1 MKRCII
7 CGNLGDDNS
16 TVCEVCGNPYMDL
29 DDDAPDRMEAGD
41 DPVTEPEPDISED
54 WEPEQEAPVAEEVEA
69 QDEISEAEEIEE
81 EPEQQAIAPKEEPEQ
96 QTMAPEEEPEQ
107 QAMAPEEE
115 PEQQAMAPEEAPEQ
129 QAVPTLKAKQTVQ
142 TARPRTAGN
151 NGHRMKSGPQ
161 IYGQMAGQGA
171 ADQMQPDGMLRR
183 TMNGNDR
190 PANHHP
196 TAGVRRP
203 IAGQGRPMNGGQGQP
218 MQGRPMNS
226 QGQPM
231 QGRPMNGQG
240 QPMQGRPM
248 NSQGQPSQGR
258 PMNGQGQPSQ
268 GRPMNSQGQPMQG
281 RPMNS
286 QGQPMMQNRPMSAPQ
301 YDMPSM
307 GFQNTKIREMSKK
320 SFQSPIFLLVALLQ
334 TVYLAGSIAAIFMK
348 QLNFSQVMRLITG
361 ISMPTQ
367 ITGYM
372 DQLLKLMAKLD
383 TGAVLANLAIRI
395 PDVLM
400 CLGLWMIVFA
410 ARSKKTEMP
419 GVGFTFL
426 KIVVII
432 GLIKSCVLML
442 AGLVISVALV
452 VSAWVSGVQT
462 MIVAAVVTLVIMIVL
477 TMFVVMYYFSYLAML
492 RTFRTNTQ
500 KGESYGAASGYVAVV
515 YILMGLFGII
525 GLLSGIVNGEISG
538 IVGSAGRIGWMLL
551 MAFWI
556 FGYRSTLGEIE
567 D

>member
-81 EPEQQAIAPKEEPEQ
+81 EPEQQAIAPKEE
-96 QTMAPEEEPEQ
+96 TEQ
-107 QAMAPEEE
+107 QAIAPEEE

-171 ADQMQPDGMLRR
+171 TDQMQPDGMLRR

-203 IAGQGRPMNGGQGQP
+203 IAGQGRPMN
-218 MQGRPMNS
+218 S
-226 QGQPM
+226 QGQPS

-258 PMNGQGQPSQ
+258 PMNGQGQPMQGRPMNSQGQPMQ

-307 GFQNTKIREMSKK
+307 GFRNTKIQEMSKK

-372 DQLLKLMAKLD
+372 DQLLRLMAKLD

-395 PDVLM
+395 PDILM
-400 CLGLWMIVFA
+400 CLGLWIIVFA
-410 ARSKKTEMP
+410 ARSKKEEMP

>member
-81 EPEQQAIAPKEEPEQ
+81 EPERQAIAPKEEPEQ
-96 QTMAPEEEPEQ
+96 QAI
-107 QAMAPEEE
+107 APEEE

-171 ADQMQPDGMLRR
+171 TDQMQPDGMLRR

-203 IAGQGRPMNGGQGQP
+203 IASQGRPMNDQGQPSQGRPMNGQGQP
-218 MQGRPMNS
+218 MQRRPMNS

-240 QPMQGRPM
+240 QPMQGR
-248 NSQGQPSQGR
+248 S
-258 PMNGQGQPSQ
+258 
-268 GRPMNSQGQPMQG
+268 MNSQGQPMQG

-286 QGQPMMQNRPMSAPQ
+286 QGQPMLQNRPMSAPQ

-307 GFQNTKIREMSKK
+307 GFRNTKIREMSKK

-395 PDVLM
+395 PDILM

-477 TMFVVMYYFSYLAML
+477 TMLVVMYYFSYLAML

>member
-41 DPVTEPEPDISED
+41 DPVMEPDIPED
-54 WEPEQEAPVAEEVEA
+54 WEPEPEAPVAEEMEA
-69 QDEISEAEEIEE
+69 QDEISETEVIEE
-81 EPEQQAIAPKEEPEQ
+81 EPEQQTIAPEKVPEQ
-96 QTMAPEEEPEQ
+96 E
-107 QAMAPEEE
+107 
-115 PEQQAMAPEEAPEQ
+115 AMAPEEAPEQ
-129 QAVPTLKAKQTVQ
+129 KAMALEEAPEQKAMALEEASEQEVVPASKAKQTVQ
-142 TARPRTAGN
+142 AARPRTAGN

-171 ADQMQPDGMLRR
+171 PDQMQPDGMLRR

-196 TAGVRRP
+196 TAEVRRP
-203 IAGQGRPMNGGQGQP
+203 VASQGRPANG
-218 MQGRPMNS
+218 

-248 NSQGQPSQGR
+248 NGQGQPMQGRPMNGAGQPMQGR
-258 PMNGQGQPSQ
+258 PMNGQGQP
-268 GRPMNSQGQPMQG
+268 MQG
-281 RPMNS
+281 RPMND

-301 YDMPSM
+301 YDTPSM
-307 GFQNTKIREMSKK
+307 GFRNIKIREMSKK

-334 TVYLAGSIAAIFMK
+334 TVYLAGSIVAIFMK

-395 PDVLM
+395 PDILM

-410 ARSKKTEMP
+410 ARSKKAEMP

-500 KGESYGAASGYVAVV
+500 KGESYGTASGYVAVV

-556 FGYRSTLGEIE
+556 FGYRNTLGEIE

>member
-29 DDDAPDRMEAGD
+29 DDDAPDRMETGD
-41 DPVTEPEPDISED
+41 DPVTEPESDSSED
-54 WEPEQEAPVAEEVEA
+54 WEPEPEAPVAEEVEA

-96 QTMAPEEEPEQ
+96 QAMAPEEELEQQTMAPEEEPEQ

-115 PEQQAMAPEEAPEQ
+115 PEQG
-129 QAVPTLKAKQTVQ
+129 AVPALKAKQTVQ

-171 ADQMQPDGMLRR
+171 PDQMQPDGMLRR

-240 QPMQGRPM
+240 QPMQGRPT
-248 NSQGQPSQGR
+248 
-258 PMNGQGQPSQ
+258 NG
-268 GRPMNSQGQPMQG
+268 QGQPMQG
-281 RPMNS
+281 RPMNG

-301 YDMPSM
+301 YDTPSM
-307 GFQNTKIREMSKK
+307 GFRNTKIREMSKK

-395 PDVLM
+395 PDILM

-477 TMFVVMYYFSYLAML
+477 TMLVVMYYFSYLAML

>member
-41 DPVTEPEPDISED
+41 DPVTEPDIPED
-54 WEPEQEAPVAEEVEA
+54 WEPEPEAPVAEEVEA
-69 QDEISEAEEIEE
+69 QDEISEAEEIE
-81 EPEQQAIAPKEEPEQ
+81 K
-96 QTMAPEEEPEQ
+96 EPEQ
-107 QAMAPEEE
+107 QAMAPEQQTMTPEIA
-115 PEQQAMAPEEAPEQ
+115 PEQEAMAPEEASEQ
-129 QAVPTLKAKQTVQ
+129 QAMATEEAPEQGAVPASKAKQTVQ
-142 TARPRTAGN
+142 VARPRTAGN

-171 ADQMQPDGMLRR
+171 PDQMQPDGMLRR

-190 PANHHP
+190 PVNHHP

-231 QGRPMNGQG
+231 QGRPTNGQG

-248 NSQGQPSQGR
+248 N
-258 PMNGQGQPSQ
+258 GQGQPMQ
-268 GRPMNSQGQPMQG
+268 GRSMNSQGQPSQG

-301 YDMPSM
+301 YDTPSM
-307 GFQNTKIREMSKK
+307 GFRNTKIQEMSKK

-372 DQLLKLMAKLD
+372 DQLLKLMARLD

-395 PDVLM
+395 PDILM

-477 TMFVVMYYFSYLAML
+477 TMLVVMYYFSYLAML

>member
-96 QTMAPEEEPEQ
+96 Q
-107 QAMAPEEE
+107 AMAPEEE
-115 PEQQAMAPEEAPEQ
+115 PEQGT
-129 QAVPTLKAKQTVQ
+129 VPALKAKQTVQ

-203 IAGQGRPMNGGQGQP
+203 IA
-218 MQGRPMNS
+218 S
-226 QGQPM
+226 
-231 QGRPMNGQG
+231 
-240 QPMQGRPM
+240 QGRPM

-258 PMNGQGQPSQ
+258 PMNSQGQPMMQNRPMNSQGQPMMQNRPMNSPGQLMQ

-281 RPMNS
+281 RSMNS

-307 GFQNTKIREMSKK
+307 GFRNTKIREMSKK

-383 TGAVLANLAIRI
+383 TGAALANLAIRI
-395 PDVLM
+395 PDILM

-477 TMFVVMYYFSYLAML
+477 TMLVVMYYFSYLAML

>member
-81 EPEQQAIAPKEEPEQ
+81 EPEQQAIAPKEE
-96 QTMAPEEEPEQ
+96 TEQ

-115 PEQQAMAPEEAPEQ
+115 PEQGT
-129 QAVPTLKAKQTVQ
+129 VPALKAKQTVQ

-203 IAGQGRPMNGGQGQP
+203 IASQGRPMNG
-218 MQGRPMNS
+218 

-248 NSQGQPSQGR
+248 NSQGQP
-258 PMNGQGQPSQ
+258 MQ
-268 GRPMNSQGQPMQG
+268 GRPMNSQGQPSQG
-281 RPMNS
+281 RLMNS

-307 GFQNTKIREMSKK
+307 GFRNTKIQEMSKK

-372 DQLLKLMAKLD
+372 DQLLRLMAKLD

-395 PDVLM
+395 PDILM

-442 AGLVISVALV
+442 AGLIISVALV

-477 TMFVVMYYFSYLAML
+477 TMLVVMYYFSYLAML

>member
-115 PEQQAMAPEEAPEQ
+115 PEQGT
-129 QAVPTLKAKQTVQ
+129 VPALKAKQTVQ

-203 IAGQGRPMNGGQGQP
+203 IASQGRPMNGQGQP

-231 QGRPMNGQG
+231 QGRPMNSQGQPMQGRPMSSQG

-248 NSQGQPSQGR
+248 NSQGQPMQGR
-258 PMNGQGQPSQ
+258 S
-268 GRPMNSQGQPMQG
+268 MNSQGQPMQG
-281 RPMNS
+281 RPMNG

-307 GFQNTKIREMSKK
+307 GFRNTKIREMSKK

-395 PDVLM
+395 PDILM

-477 TMFVVMYYFSYLAML
+477 TMLVVMYYFSYLAML

>member
-115 PEQQAMAPEEAPEQ
+115 PEQGT
-129 QAVPTLKAKQTVQ
+129 VPALKAKQTVQ

-151 NGHRMKSGPQ
+151 KGHRMKSGPQ

-203 IAGQGRPMNGGQGQP
+203 IASQGRPMNGQGQP
-218 MQGRPMNS
+218 MQGRLMNS

-231 QGRPMNGQG
+231 QGRPMNG
-240 QPMQGRPM
+240 
-248 NSQGQPSQGR
+248 
-258 PMNGQGQPSQ
+258 
-268 GRPMNSQGQPMQG
+268 
-281 RPMNS
+281 

-307 GFQNTKIREMSKK
+307 GFRNTKIREMSKK

-395 PDVLM
+395 PDILM

-442 AGLVISVALV
+442 AGLIISVALV

-477 TMFVVMYYFSYLAML
+477 TMLVVMYYFSYLAML

>member
-41 DPVTEPEPDISED
+41 NPVTEPEPDISED
-54 WEPEQEAPVAEEVEA
+54 WEPEPEAPVAEEVDA

-81 EPEQQAIAPKEEPEQ
+81 EPEQQAIAPEQ
-96 QTMAPEEEPEQ
+96 QTMTPEIAPEQE
-107 QAMAPEEE
+107 
-115 PEQQAMAPEEAPEQ
+115 AMAPEEASEQ
-129 QAVPTLKAKQTVQ
+129 QAMATEEAPEQEAVPASKAKQTVQ
-142 TARPRTAGN
+142 AARPRTAGN

-171 ADQMQPDGMLRR
+171 PDQMQPDGMLRR

-240 QPMQGRPM
+240 QPMQGRPT
-248 NSQGQPSQGR
+248 
-258 PMNGQGQPSQ
+258 NG
-268 GRPMNSQGQPMQG
+268 QGQPMQG

-301 YDMPSM
+301 YDTPSM
-307 GFQNTKIREMSKK
+307 GFRNTKIREMSKK
-320 SFQSPIFLLVALLQ
+320 SFRSPIFLLVALLQ

-348 QLNFSQVMRLITG
+348 QLNFSQVMRLIAG

-395 PDVLM
+395 PDILM

-410 ARSKKTEMP
+410 ARSKKAEMP

-477 TMFVVMYYFSYLAML
+477 TMLVVMYYFSYLAML
-492 RTFRTNTQ
+492 HTFRTNTQ

-525 GLLSGIVNGEISG
+525 GLLCGIVNGEISG

>member
-54 WEPEQEAPVAEEVEA
+54 WEPEPETPVAEEVEA

-81 EPEQQAIAPKEEPEQ
+81 EPEQQTI
-96 QTMAPEEEPEQ
+96 APEEEPEQ
-107 QAMAPEEE
+107 QAMAPEKVPEQQAMALE
-115 PEQQAMAPEEAPEQ
+115 KAPEQQAMAPEEAPEQ
-129 QAVPTLKAKQTVQ
+129 EAVPASKAKQTVQ
-142 TARPRTAGN
+142 AARPRTTGN

-171 ADQMQPDGMLRR
+171 PDQMQPDGMLRR

-240 QPMQGRPM
+240 QPMQGRPT
-248 NSQGQPSQGR
+248 
-258 PMNGQGQPSQ
+258 NG
-268 GRPMNSQGQPMQG
+268 QGQPMQG
-281 RPMNS
+281 RPMNG

-301 YDMPSM
+301 YDTPSM
-307 GFQNTKIREMSKK
+307 GFRNTKIREMSKK

-395 PDVLM
+395 PDILM

-477 TMFVVMYYFSYLAML
+477 TMLVVMYYFSYLAML

>member
-41 DPVTEPEPDISED
+41 DPVTEPDISED

-96 QTMAPEEEPEQ
+96 Q
-107 QAMAPEEE
+107 
-115 PEQQAMAPEEAPEQ
+115 AMAPEEAPEQ
-129 QAVPTLKAKQTVQ
+129 GAVPDLKAKQTVQ

-171 ADQMQPDGMLRR
+171 TDQMQPDGMLRR

-203 IAGQGRPMNGGQGQP
+203 IASQGRLMNGQGQPSQGRPMNGQGQP
-218 MQGRPMNS
+218 SQGRPMNG
-226 QGQPM
+226 QGQLS

-248 NSQGQPSQGR
+248 NSQGQP
-258 PMNGQGQPSQ
+258 MQ

-307 GFQNTKIREMSKK
+307 GFRNTKIQEMSKK

-395 PDVLM
+395 PDILM

>member
-41 DPVTEPEPDISED
+41 DPVTEPDIPED
-54 WEPEQEAPVAEEVEA
+54 WEPEPEAPVAEEVEA
-69 QDEISEAEEIEE
+69 QDEISEAEEIEK
-81 EPEQQAIAPKEEPEQ
+81 EPEQQAIAPK
-96 QTMAPEEEPEQ
+96 EEPEQ

-115 PEQQAMAPEEAPEQ
+115 PEQQTMAPEEEPEQ
-129 QAVPTLKAKQTVQ
+129 GAVPALKAKQTVQ

-171 ADQMQPDGMLRR
+171 PDQMQPDGMLRR

-218 MQGRPMNS
+218 MQGRPMNG

-248 NSQGQPSQGR
+248 NSQR
-258 PMNGQGQPSQ
+258 
-268 GRPMNSQGQPMQG
+268 
-281 RPMNS
+281 
-286 QGQPMMQNRPMSAPQ
+286 QPMMQNRPMSAPQ
-301 YDMPSM
+301 YDTPSM

-395 PDVLM
+395 PDILM

-477 TMFVVMYYFSYLAML
+477 TMLVVMYYFSYLAML

>member
-81 EPEQQAIAPKEEPEQ
+81 EPEQQA
-96 QTMAPEEEPEQ
+96 MAPEEEPEQ
-107 QAMAPEEE
+107 G
-115 PEQQAMAPEEAPEQ
+115 
-129 QAVPTLKAKQTVQ
+129 AVPALKAKQTVQ

-171 ADQMQPDGMLRR
+171 PDQMQPDGMLRR

-203 IAGQGRPMNGGQGQP
+203 IASQGRPMNGQGQP

-248 NSQGQPSQGR
+248 NG
-258 PMNGQGQPSQ
+258 
-268 GRPMNSQGQPMQG
+268 QGQPMQG

-286 QGQPMMQNRPMSAPQ
+286 QGQPMMQNRPMRAPQ
-301 YDMPSM
+301 YDTPSM

-395 PDVLM
+395 PDILM

-477 TMFVVMYYFSYLAML
+477 TMLVVMYYFSYLAML

>member
-41 DPVTEPEPDISED
+41 DPVTEPDISED

-96 QTMAPEEEPEQ
+96 QTM
-107 QAMAPEEE
+107 
-115 PEQQAMAPEEAPEQ
+115 
-129 QAVPTLKAKQTVQ
+129 Q

-171 ADQMQPDGMLRR
+171 TDQMQPDGMLRR

-203 IAGQGRPMNGGQGQP
+203 IAGQS
-218 MQGRPMNS
+218 RPMNS

-231 QGRPMNGQG
+231 QGRPMNG
-240 QPMQGRPM
+240 
-248 NSQGQPSQGR
+248 
-258 PMNGQGQPSQ
+258 
-268 GRPMNSQGQPMQG
+268 QGQPMQG

-307 GFQNTKIREMSKK
+307 GFRNTKIQEMSKK

-477 TMFVVMYYFSYLAML
+477 TMLVVMYYFSYLAML

>member
-41 DPVTEPEPDISED
+41 DPVTEPDISED

-96 QTMAPEEEPEQ
+96 QTM
-107 QAMAPEEE
+107 
-115 PEQQAMAPEEAPEQ
+115 
-129 QAVPTLKAKQTVQ
+129 Q

-171 ADQMQPDGMLRR
+171 PDQMQQDGMLRR

-203 IAGQGRPMNGGQGQP
+203 IAGQSRPMNSQGQP
-218 MQGRPMNS
+218 MQGRPMNG

-258 PMNGQGQPSQ
+258 PMNSQGQPMQ

-307 GFQNTKIREMSKK
+307 GFRNTKIQEMSKK

-395 PDVLM
+395 PDILM

-477 TMFVVMYYFSYLAML
+477 TMLVVMYYFSYLAML

>member
-81 EPEQQAIAPKEEPEQ
+81 EPEQQAIAPKEETEQ
-96 QTMAPEEEPEQ
+96 
-107 QAMAPEEE
+107 
-115 PEQQAMAPEEAPEQ
+115 
-129 QAVPTLKAKQTVQ
+129 QTVQ

-203 IAGQGRPMNGGQGQP
+203 IA
-218 MQGRPMNS
+218 S
-226 QGQPM
+226 

-240 QPMQGRPM
+240 QPMQGRL
-248 NSQGQPSQGR
+248 
-258 PMNGQGQPSQ
+258 
-268 GRPMNSQGQPMQG
+268 
-281 RPMNS
+281 MNS

-307 GFQNTKIREMSKK
+307 GFRNTKIQEMSKK

-372 DQLLKLMAKLD
+372 DQLLRLMAKLD

-395 PDVLM
+395 PDILM

-442 AGLVISVALV
+442 AGLIISVALV

-477 TMFVVMYYFSYLAML
+477 TMLVVMYYFSYLAML

>member
-41 DPVTEPEPDISED
+41 DPVMEPDIPED
-54 WEPEQEAPVAEEVEA
+54 WEPEPEAPVAEEVEA
-69 QDEISEAEEIEE
+69 QDEISETEVIEE
-81 EPEQQAIAPKEEPEQ
+81 EPEQQTIAPEKAPEQ
-96 QTMAPEEEPEQ
+96 E
-107 QAMAPEEE
+107 
-115 PEQQAMAPEEAPEQ
+115 AMAPEEAPEQ
-129 QAVPTLKAKQTVQ
+129 KAMALEEASEQEVVPASKAKQTVQ
-142 TARPRTAGN
+142 AARPRTAGN

-171 ADQMQPDGMLRR
+171 PDQMQPDGMLRR

-203 IAGQGRPMNGGQGQP
+203 VANQGRPANGQEQP
-218 MQGRPMNS
+218 MQGRPMNG

-248 NSQGQPSQGR
+248 NGAGQPMQGR
-258 PMNGQGQPSQ
+258 PMNGQGQP
-268 GRPMNSQGQPMQG
+268 MQG
-281 RPMNS
+281 RPMND

-301 YDMPSM
+301 YDTPSM
-307 GFQNTKIREMSKK
+307 GFRNIKIREMSKK

-334 TVYLAGSIAAIFMK
+334 TVYLAGSIVAIFMK

-395 PDVLM
+395 PDILM

-410 ARSKKTEMP
+410 ARSKKAEMP

-500 KGESYGAASGYVAVV
+500 KGESYGTASGYVAVV

-556 FGYRSTLGEIE
+556 FGYRNTLGEIE

>member
-81 EPEQQAIAPKEEPEQ
+81 EPEQQAIAPKEESEQ

-115 PEQQAMAPEEAPEQ
+115 PEQGT
-129 QAVPTLKAKQTVQ
+129 VPALKAKQTVQ

-203 IAGQGRPMNGGQGQP
+203 IASQGRPMNGQGQP
-218 MQGRPMNS
+218 MQGRPMNGQGQPMQGRPMNG

-258 PMNGQGQPSQ
+258 PMN
-268 GRPMNSQGQPMQG
+268 
-281 RPMNS
+281 S

-307 GFQNTKIREMSKK
+307 GFRNTKIQEMSKK

-395 PDVLM
+395 PDILM

-477 TMFVVMYYFSYLAML
+477 TMLVVMYYFSYLAML

>member
-115 PEQQAMAPEEAPEQ
+115 PEQGT
-129 QAVPTLKAKQTVQ
+129 VPALKAKQTVQ
-142 TARPRTAGN
+142 TARSRTAGN

-171 ADQMQPDGMLRR
+171 TDQMQPDGMLRR

-203 IAGQGRPMNGGQGQP
+203 IASQGRPMNGQGQPSQGRPMNGQGQP

-258 PMNGQGQPSQ
+258 L
-268 GRPMNSQGQPMQG
+268 
-281 RPMNS
+281 MNS

-307 GFQNTKIREMSKK
+307 GFRNTKIQEMSKK

-395 PDVLM
+395 PDILM

-442 AGLVISVALV
+442 AGLIISVALV

-477 TMFVVMYYFSYLAML
+477 TMLVVMYYFSYLAML

>member
-115 PEQQAMAPEEAPEQ
+115 PEQGT
-129 QAVPTLKAKQTVQ
+129 VPALKAKQTVQ

-171 ADQMQPDGMLRR
+171 TDQMQPDGMLRR

-203 IAGQGRPMNGGQGQP
+203 IAGQGRPMNGQGQP
-218 MQGRPMNS
+218 MQGRL
-226 QGQPM
+226 
-231 QGRPMNGQG
+231 
-240 QPMQGRPM
+240 
-248 NSQGQPSQGR
+248 
-258 PMNGQGQPSQ
+258 
-268 GRPMNSQGQPMQG
+268 
-281 RPMNS
+281 MNS

-307 GFQNTKIREMSKK
+307 GFRNTKIQEMSKK

-395 PDVLM
+395 PDILM

-442 AGLVISVALV
+442 AGLIISVALV

-477 TMFVVMYYFSYLAML
+477 TMLVVMYYFSYLAML

>member
-107 QAMAPEEE
+107 QAMVPEEE
-115 PEQQAMAPEEAPEQ
+115 PEQG
-129 QAVPTLKAKQTVQ
+129 AVPALKAKQTVQ

-203 IAGQGRPMNGGQGQP
+203 IA
-218 MQGRPMNS
+218 S
-226 QGQPM
+226 
-231 QGRPMNGQG
+231 
-240 QPMQGRPM
+240 
-248 NSQGQPSQGR
+248 
-258 PMNGQGQPSQ
+258 
-268 GRPMNSQGQPMQG
+268 QG

-307 GFQNTKIREMSKK
+307 GFRNTKIQEMSKK

-395 PDVLM
+395 PDILM

-477 TMFVVMYYFSYLAML
+477 TMLVVMYYFSYLAML

>member
-41 DPVTEPEPDISED
+41 DPVTEPDISED

-115 PEQQAMAPEEAPEQ
+115 PEQG
-129 QAVPTLKAKQTVQ
+129 AVPALKAKQTVQ

-171 ADQMQPDGMLRR
+171 PDQMQQDGMLRR

-203 IAGQGRPMNGGQGQP
+203 IAGQSRPMNSQGQP
-218 MQGRPMNS
+218 MQGRPMNG

-258 PMNGQGQPSQ
+258 PMNSQGQPMQGRPMNSQGQPMQ

-307 GFQNTKIREMSKK
+307 GFRNTKIQEMSKK

-395 PDVLM
+395 PDILM

-477 TMFVVMYYFSYLAML
+477 TMLVVMYYFSYLAML

>member
-41 DPVTEPEPDISED
+41 DPVMEPDIPED
-54 WEPEQEAPVAEEVEA
+54 WEPEPEAPVAEEVEA
-69 QDEISEAEEIEE
+69 QDEISETEVIEE
-81 EPEQQAIAPKEEPEQ
+81 EPEQETIAPEKAPEQ
-96 QTMAPEEEPEQ
+96 E
-107 QAMAPEEE
+107 
-115 PEQQAMAPEEAPEQ
+115 AMAPEEAPEQ
-129 QAVPTLKAKQTVQ
+129 KAMALEEASEQEVVPASKAKQTVQ
-142 TARPRTAGN
+142 AARPRTAGN

-171 ADQMQPDGMLRR
+171 PDQMQPDGMLRR

-203 IAGQGRPMNGGQGQP
+203 VASQGRPANSQGQP
-218 MQGRPMNS
+218 MQGRPMNGA
-226 QGQPM
+226 GQPM

-248 NSQGQPSQGR
+248 ND
-258 PMNGQGQPSQ
+258 
-268 GRPMNSQGQPMQG
+268 
-281 RPMNS
+281 

-301 YDMPSM
+301 YDTPSM
-307 GFQNTKIREMSKK
+307 GFRNIKIREMSKK

-334 TVYLAGSIAAIFMK
+334 TVYLAGSIVAIFMK

-395 PDVLM
+395 PDILM

-410 ARSKKTEMP
+410 ARSKKAEMP

-500 KGESYGAASGYVAVV
+500 KGESYGTASGYVAVV

-556 FGYRSTLGEIE
+556 FGYRNTLGEIE

>member
-41 DPVTEPEPDISED
+41 DPVMEPDIPED
-54 WEPEQEAPVAEEVEA
+54 WEPEPEAPVAEEVEA
-69 QDEISEAEEIEE
+69 QDEISETEVIEE
-81 EPEQQAIAPKEEPEQ
+81 EPEQQTIAPEIAPEQ
-96 QTMAPEEEPEQ
+96 EAMAPEEEPEQ
-107 QAMAPEEE
+107 EAMAPEEAS
-115 PEQQAMAPEEAPEQ
+115 EQQAMAPEEAPEQ
-129 QAVPTLKAKQTVQ
+129 GAVPASKAKQTMQ
-142 TARPRTAGN
+142 AARPRTAGN

-171 ADQMQPDGMLRR
+171 PDQMQPDGMLRR

-203 IAGQGRPMNGGQGQP
+203 VASQGRPANG
-218 MQGRPMNS
+218 

-248 NSQGQPSQGR
+248 NGQGQPMQGRPMNGAGQPMQGR
-258 PMNGQGQPSQ
+258 PMNGQGQP
-268 GRPMNSQGQPMQG
+268 MQG
-281 RPMNS
+281 RPMND

-301 YDMPSM
+301 YDTPSM
-307 GFQNTKIREMSKK
+307 GFRNTKIREMSKK

-334 TVYLAGSIAAIFMK
+334 TVYLAGSIVAIFMK

-395 PDVLM
+395 PDILM

-410 ARSKKTEMP
+410 ARSKKAEMP

-500 KGESYGAASGYVAVV
+500 KGESYGTASGYVAVV

-556 FGYRSTLGEIE
+556 FGYRNTLGEIE

>member
-69 QDEISEAEEIEE
+69 QDEISEAEEIAEEPEQQAIAPKE

-107 QAMAPEEE
+107 QAMVPEEE
-115 PEQQAMAPEEAPEQ
+115 PEQG
-129 QAVPTLKAKQTVQ
+129 AVPALKAKQTVQ

-171 ADQMQPDGMLRR
+171 PDQMQQDGMLRR

-203 IAGQGRPMNGGQGQP
+203 IAGQS
-218 MQGRPMNS
+218 RPMNS

-248 NSQGQPSQGR
+248 NGQGQPMQGR
-258 PMNGQGQPSQ
+258 PMNSQGQPMQ

-307 GFQNTKIREMSKK
+307 GFRNTKIQEMSKK

-395 PDVLM
+395 PDILM

-477 TMFVVMYYFSYLAML
+477 TMLVVMYYFSYLAML

>member
-115 PEQQAMAPEEAPEQ
+115 PEQGT
-129 QAVPTLKAKQTVQ
+129 VPALKAKQTVQ

-171 ADQMQPDGMLRR
+171 TDQMQPDGMLRR

-203 IAGQGRPMNGGQGQP
+203 IAGQGRPMNGQGQP
-218 MQGRPMNS
+218 MQGRLMNSQGQPSQGRPMNSQEQPSQGRPMNS
-226 QGQPM
+226 QGQPS

-258 PMNGQGQPSQ
+258 L
-268 GRPMNSQGQPMQG
+268 
-281 RPMNS
+281 MNS

-307 GFQNTKIREMSKK
+307 GFRNTKIQEMSKK

-395 PDVLM
+395 PDILM

-442 AGLVISVALV
+442 AGLIISVALV

-477 TMFVVMYYFSYLAML
+477 TMLVVMYYFSYLAML

>member
-81 EPEQQAIAPKEEPEQ
+81 EPERQAIAPKEEPEQ
-96 QTMAPEEEPEQ
+96 QAI
-107 QAMAPEEE
+107 APEEE

-171 ADQMQPDGMLRR
+171 TDQMQPDGMLRR

-203 IAGQGRPMNGGQGQP
+203 IASQGRPMNGQGQP
-218 MQGRPMNS
+218 S
-226 QGQPM
+226 

-248 NSQGQPSQGR
+248 NSQGQP
-258 PMNGQGQPSQ
+258 ML
-268 GRPMNSQGQPMQG
+268 
-281 RPMNS
+281 
-286 QGQPMMQNRPMSAPQ
+286 QNRPMSAPQ

-307 GFQNTKIREMSKK
+307 GFRNTKIREMSKK

-372 DQLLKLMAKLD
+372 DQLLRLMAKLD

-395 PDVLM
+395 PDILM
-400 CLGLWMIVFA
+400 CLGLWIIVFA
-410 ARSKKTEMP
+410 ARSKKEEMP

>member
-29 DDDAPDRMEAGD
+29 DDDAPDRMETGD
-41 DPVTEPEPDISED
+41 DPVTEPESDSSED
-54 WEPEQEAPVAEEVEA
+54 WEPEPEAPVAEEVEA
-69 QDEISEAEEIEE
+69 QDEISEAEEIEK
-81 EPEQQAIAPKEEPEQ
+81 EPEQQAMAPEQ

-115 PEQQAMAPEEAPEQ
+115 PEQG
-129 QAVPTLKAKQTVQ
+129 AVSTLKAKQTEQVV
-142 TARPRTAGN
+142 RPRTAGN

-171 ADQMQPDGMLRR
+171 PDQMQPDGMLRR

-240 QPMQGRPM
+240 QPMQGRPT
-248 NSQGQPSQGR
+248 NGQGQPMQGR
-258 PMNGQGQPSQ
+258 PMNGQGQP
-268 GRPMNSQGQPMQG
+268 MQG
-281 RPMNS
+281 RPMNG

-301 YDMPSM
+301 YDTPSM
-307 GFQNTKIREMSKK
+307 GFRNTKIREMSKK

-395 PDVLM
+395 PDILM

-477 TMFVVMYYFSYLAML
+477 TMLVVMYYFSYLAML

-556 FGYRSTLGEIE
+556 FGYRSTLGEI
-567 D
+567 

>member
-41 DPVTEPEPDISED
+41 DPVTEPDIPED
-54 WEPEQEAPVAEEVEA
+54 WEPEPEAPVAEEVEA

-81 EPEQQAIAPKEEPEQ
+81 EPEQQTI
-96 QTMAPEEEPEQ
+96 APEEEPEQ
-107 QAMAPEEE
+107 QAMASEEA
-115 PEQQAMAPEEAPEQ
+115 PEQQTMAPEEAPEQ
-129 QAVPTLKAKQTVQ
+129 GAVSALKANQTVQ
-142 TARPRTAGN
+142 VARPRTAGN

-203 IAGQGRPMNGGQGQP
+203 IAGQGRPTNGQGQPMQGRPTNGQGQPMQGRPVNSQGQPSQGRPMNGAGQPMQGRPMNGQGQP

-240 QPMQGRPM
+240 QPM
-248 NSQGQPSQGR
+248 
-258 PMNGQGQPSQ
+258 
-268 GRPMNSQGQPMQG
+268 
-281 RPMNS
+281 
-286 QGQPMMQNRPMSAPQ
+286 MQNRPMSAPQ
-301 YDMPSM
+301 YDTPSM
-307 GFQNTKIREMSKK
+307 GFRNTKIREMSKK
-320 SFQSPIFLLVALLQ
+320 SFRSPIFLLVALLQ

-395 PDVLM
+395 PDILM
-400 CLGLWMIVFA
+400 CVGLWMIVFA

-477 TMFVVMYYFSYLAML
+477 TMLVVMYYFSYLAML

>member
-54 WEPEQEAPVAEEVEA
+54 WEPEPETPVAEEVEA

-81 EPEQQAIAPKEEPEQ
+81 EPEQQTI
-96 QTMAPEEEPEQ
+96 APEEEPEQ
-107 QAMAPEEE
+107 QAMAPEKA
-115 PEQQAMAPEEAPEQ
+115 PEQEAMAPEEASEQ
-129 QAVPTLKAKQTVQ
+129 QAMATEEAPEQEAVPASKAKQTVQ
-142 TARPRTAGN
+142 AARPRTAGN

-171 ADQMQPDGMLRR
+171 PDQMQPDGMLRR

-240 QPMQGRPM
+240 QPMQGRPT
-248 NSQGQPSQGR
+248 
-258 PMNGQGQPSQ
+258 NG
-268 GRPMNSQGQPMQG
+268 QGQPMQG

-301 YDMPSM
+301 YDTPSM
-307 GFQNTKIREMSKK
+307 GFRNTKIREMSKK

-395 PDVLM
+395 PDILM

-477 TMFVVMYYFSYLAML
+477 TMLVVMYYFSYLAML

>member
-29 DDDAPDRMEAGD
+29 DDDAPDRMETGD
-41 DPVTEPEPDISED
+41 DPVTEPESDSSED
-54 WEPEQEAPVAEEVEA
+54 WEPEPEAPVAEEVEA

-81 EPEQQAIAPKEEPEQ
+81 EPEQQAIAPKEAPEQ
-96 QTMAPEEEPEQ
+96 QVMAPKEAPEQ
-107 QAMAPEEE
+107 QAME
-115 PEQQAMAPEEAPEQ
+115 PEEAPEQ
-129 QAVPTLKAKQTVQ
+129 GAVPALKAKQTEQ
-142 TARPRTAGN
+142 AARPRTAGN

-171 ADQMQPDGMLRR
+171 PDQMQPDGMLRR

-190 PANHHP
+190 PVNHHP

-203 IAGQGRPMNGGQGQP
+203 IASQGRPVNSQRQP

-231 QGRPMNGQG
+231 QSRPMNGAGQPMQGRPMNGQG
-240 QPMQGRPM
+240 QPM
-248 NSQGQPSQGR
+248 
-258 PMNGQGQPSQ
+258 Q

-301 YDMPSM
+301 YDTPSM
-307 GFQNTKIREMSKK
+307 GFRNTKIREMSKK

-372 DQLLKLMAKLD
+372 DQLLKLMARLD

-395 PDVLM
+395 PDILM

-477 TMFVVMYYFSYLAML
+477 TMLVVMYYFSYLAML

>member
-96 QTMAPEEEPEQ
+96 QT
-107 QAMAPEEE
+107 MAPEEE

>member
-81 EPEQQAIAPKEEPEQ
+81 EPEQQAIAPEEEPEQ
-96 QTMAPEEEPEQ
+96 QT
-107 QAMAPEEE
+107 
-115 PEQQAMAPEEAPEQ
+115 
-129 QAVPTLKAKQTVQ
+129 VQ
-142 TARPRTAGN
+142 TARSRTAGN

-171 ADQMQPDGMLRR
+171 TDQMQPDGMLRR

-203 IAGQGRPMNGGQGQP
+203 IAGQGRPMN
-218 MQGRPMNS
+218 
-226 QGQPM
+226 
-231 QGRPMNGQG
+231 
-240 QPMQGRPM
+240 
-248 NSQGQPSQGR
+248 SQGQPSQGR
-258 PMNGQGQPSQ
+258 PMNG
-268 GRPMNSQGQPMQG
+268 
-281 RPMNS
+281 

-307 GFQNTKIREMSKK
+307 GFRNTKIREMSKK

-395 PDVLM
+395 PDILM

-442 AGLVISVALV
+442 AGLIISVALV

-477 TMFVVMYYFSYLAML
+477 TMLVVMYYFSYLAML

-525 GLLSGIVNGEISG
+525 VLLSGIVNGEISG

>member
-69 QDEISEAEEIEE
+69 HDEISEAEEIEEEPEQQAIAPKE

-107 QAMAPEEE
+107 QAMVPEEE
-115 PEQQAMAPEEAPEQ
+115 PEQG
-129 QAVPTLKAKQTVQ
+129 AVPALKAKQTVQ

-171 ADQMQPDGMLRR
+171 PDQMQQDGMLRR

-203 IAGQGRPMNGGQGQP
+203 IAGQS
-218 MQGRPMNS
+218 RPMNS

-248 NSQGQPSQGR
+248 NGQGQPMQGR
-258 PMNGQGQPSQ
+258 PMNSQGQPMQ

-307 GFQNTKIREMSKK
+307 GFRNTKIQEMSKK

-395 PDVLM
+395 PDILM

-477 TMFVVMYYFSYLAML
+477 TMLVVMYYFSYLAML

>member
-81 EPEQQAIAPKEEPEQ
+81 EPEQQAIAPEEEPEQ
-96 QTMAPEEEPEQ
+96 QT
-107 QAMAPEEE
+107 
-115 PEQQAMAPEEAPEQ
+115 
-129 QAVPTLKAKQTVQ
+129 VQ
-142 TARPRTAGN
+142 TARSRTAGN

-203 IAGQGRPMNGGQGQP
+203 IASQGRPMNGQGQP

-240 QPMQGRPM
+240 QPM
-248 NSQGQPSQGR
+248 
-258 PMNGQGQPSQ
+258 
-268 GRPMNSQGQPMQG
+268 
-281 RPMNS
+281 
-286 QGQPMMQNRPMSAPQ
+286 MQNRPMSAPQ

-307 GFQNTKIREMSKK
+307 GFRNTKIREMSKK

-395 PDVLM
+395 PDILM

-442 AGLVISVALV
+442 AGLIISVALV

-477 TMFVVMYYFSYLAML
+477 TMLVVMYYFSYLAML

>member
-41 DPVTEPEPDISED
+41 DPVTEPDIPED
-54 WEPEQEAPVAEEVEA
+54 WEPEPEAPVAEEVEA
-69 QDEISEAEEIEE
+69 QDEISEAEEIE
-81 EPEQQAIAPKEEPEQ
+81 K
-96 QTMAPEEEPEQ
+96 EPEQ
-107 QAMAPEEE
+107 QAMAPEQQTMTPEIA
-115 PEQQAMAPEEAPEQ
+115 PEQEAMAPEEASEQ
-129 QAVPTLKAKQTVQ
+129 QAMATEEAPEQEAVPASKAKQTVQ
-142 TARPRTAGN
+142 VARPRTAGN

-171 ADQMQPDGMLRR
+171 PDQMQPDGMLRR

-190 PANHHP
+190 PVNHHP

-248 NSQGQPSQGR
+248 N
-258 PMNGQGQPSQ
+258 GQGQPMQ
-268 GRPMNSQGQPMQG
+268 GRPTNGQGQPMQG
-281 RPMNS
+281 RPMNG

-301 YDMPSM
+301 YDTPSM
-307 GFQNTKIREMSKK
+307 GFRNTKIQEMSKK

-395 PDVLM
+395 PDILM

-477 TMFVVMYYFSYLAML
+477 TMLVVMYYFSYLAML

>member
-54 WEPEQEAPVAEEVEA
+54 WEPEPEAPVAEEVDA
-69 QDEISEAEEIEE
+69 QDEISEAEEIE
-81 EPEQQAIAPKEEPEQ
+81 KEPEQ
-96 QTMAPEEEPEQ
+96 QTMTPEIAPEQE
-107 QAMAPEEE
+107 
-115 PEQQAMAPEEAPEQ
+115 AMAPEEASEQ
-129 QAVPTLKAKQTVQ
+129 QAMATEEAPEQETVPASKAKQTVQ
-142 TARPRTAGN
+142 AARPRTAGN

-171 ADQMQPDGMLRR
+171 PDQMQPDGMLRR

-203 IAGQGRPMNGGQGQP
+203 IASQGRPVNGQGQP

-248 NSQGQPSQGR
+248 NSQGQP
-258 PMNGQGQPSQ
+258 
-268 GRPMNSQGQPMQG
+268 
-281 RPMNS
+281 
-286 QGQPMMQNRPMSAPQ
+286 MMQNRPMSAPQ

-307 GFQNTKIREMSKK
+307 GFRNTKIQEMSKK

-395 PDVLM
+395 PDILM
-400 CLGLWMIVFA
+400 CVGLWMIVFA

-477 TMFVVMYYFSYLAML
+477 TMLVVMYYFSYLAML

>member
-81 EPEQQAIAPKEEPEQ
+81 EPEQQAMAPK
-96 QTMAPEEEPEQ
+96 EEPEQ

-115 PEQQAMAPEEAPEQ
+115 PEQQAMAPEEEPEQ
-129 QAVPTLKAKQTVQ
+129 GTVPALKAKQTVQ

-161 IYGQMAGQGA
+161 IYGQMVGQGA

-190 PANHHP
+190 SANHHP

-203 IAGQGRPMNGGQGQP
+203 IAGQGRPMNSQGQPSQGRPMNGQGQP
-218 MQGRPMNS
+218 MQGRLMNSQEQPSQGRPMNS
-226 QGQPM
+226 QGQPS

-258 PMNGQGQPSQ
+258 L
-268 GRPMNSQGQPMQG
+268 
-281 RPMNS
+281 MNS

-307 GFQNTKIREMSKK
+307 GFRNTKIQEMSKK

-395 PDVLM
+395 PDILM

-442 AGLVISVALV
+442 AGLIISVALV

-477 TMFVVMYYFSYLAML
+477 TMLVVMYYFSYLAML

>member
-107 QAMAPEEE
+107 QAMAPEEG
-115 PEQQAMAPEEAPEQ
+115 PEQGTVLA
-129 QAVPTLKAKQTVQ
+129 LKAKQTVQ

-171 ADQMQPDGMLRR
+171 TDQMQPDGMLRR

-203 IAGQGRPMNGGQGQP
+203 IAGQGRPMN
-218 MQGRPMNS
+218 S
-226 QGQPM
+226 QGQPS
-231 QGRPMNGQG
+231 QGRLMNG
-240 QPMQGRPM
+240 
-248 NSQGQPSQGR
+248 QGQPSQGR

-268 GRPMNSQGQPMQG
+268 GRPMNGQRQPMQGRPMNSQGQPSQG

-307 GFQNTKIREMSKK
+307 GFRNTKIQEMSKK

-395 PDVLM
+395 PDILM

-442 AGLVISVALV
+442 AGLIISVALV

-477 TMFVVMYYFSYLAML
+477 TMLVVMYYFSYLAML